1 MKYTFIC
8 VCYKLAITQ
17 VLDNTIN
24 IFLTSRTLFLFENKL
39 QNMRT
44 LEKILFLFIFSGKFT
59 IAKLGQVCL
68 SSNQAWQVQIT
79 RSVRNV
85 EILVIFEPC
94 LLKTFNTFVKL
105 I

>member
-8 VCYKLAITQ
+8 VCYKLAIAQ
-17 VLDNTIN
+17 VLDNIIN
-24 IFLTSRTLFLFENKL
+24 IFLASRTLLLFENKL
-39 QNMRT
+39 QNMRA
-44 LEKILFLFIFSGKFT
+44 LENILFLLIFSGKFT

-79 RSVRNV
+79 GSVRNV

-94 LLKTFNTFVKL
+94 SLKTFNTFVKL